1 MYTLILLLF
10 RFFYWFFF
18 LFPSRFVSFFTGSSD
33 PFSNDPFASYLRE
46 NAGSIQVILGF
57 SFFISLIPFLY
68 PPILNSYYLTYG
80 SLIPLFFIFFIF
92 FAPSSFAPRLVALG
106 GSIFTFFWFSPL
118 LDLLFNDD
126 ISVPSYYFS
135 EEIILWL
142 SQFGGF
148 NYHLAI
154 DAVSIYFITL
164 TNFVIIICILASWN
178 TPLIREKQ
186 YFASFLFIN
195 TLLIHVFTQINFFLF
210 FLFFEAVLIPMFFI
224 IGIWGSR
231 TQRIGAAYRFF
242 LYTLAGSSFFLAA
255 LSYLYVQ
262 FGTLDLTDLL
272 FFMVT
277 KTPVS
282 IDFSVQLLIW
292 FLIFIGFAVKIP
304 LVPVHT
310 WLPEAHVEAPTAGSM
325 LLAAVLLK
333 MGGYGVFRFLLPLFP
348 DATTFFFPLTATL
361 CVLSII
367 YGSAAALVHQDMK
380 KIVAYSSVAHMGY
393 SMLGVFTMTH
403 AGIYG
408 GLGSMI
414 SHGLISTA
422 LFFSVGLLYER
433 YGTRN
438 ITSYGSIA
446 LIYPIF
452 SFYFFVFCLA
462 NTGFPGT
469 SSFFPEI
476 AVLTGLSVTNLMAT
490 ILSASSVVLSAAY
503 SLWLFGRV
511 CFATEGFQPTAPTL
525 RAHGDLS
532 YRESYIAGI
541 LLFFIVVVFGLFPA
555 YFFGPLEQPVTFLLS
570 LIPFTSKLF

>member
-1 MYTLILLLF
+1 MYNWVLLLF
-10 RFFYWFFF
+10 RSFYWFFF
-18 LFPSRFVSFFTGSSD
+18 LLPFRLVSFFTSFSD
-33 PFSNDPFASYLRE
+33 PFSDDPFASYLRE
-46 NAGSIQVILGF
+46 NTRSIQFLLGF
-57 SFFISLIPFLY
+57 SFFLSLFPLFSSV
-68 PPILNSYYLTYG
+68 LNSYYLTYG
-80 SLIPLFFIFFIF
+80 SFIPLFFILFIF
-92 FAPSSFAPRLVALG
+92 LAPSSFAPRLVALG
-106 GSIFTFFWFSPL
+106 GSLFTFFWFSPL
-118 LDLLFNDD
+118 IYLLFESDR
-126 ISVPSYYFS
+126 SVPSYYFS
-135 EEIILWL
+135 EEIIPWL

-148 NYHLAI
+148 NYHLAV

-164 TNFVIIICILASWN
+164 TNFVIVICILASWN

-255 LSYLYVQ
+255 LSYLYAQ
-262 FGTLDLTDLL
+262 FGTLDLTELL
-272 FFMVT
+272 VFMVT
-277 KTPVS
+277 RSPIS
-282 IDFSVQLLIW
+282 IDPSIQLLIW

-325 LLAAVLLK
+325 LLAGVLLK
-333 MGGYGVFRFLLPLFP
+333 MGGYGVFRFLIPLFP
-348 DATTFFFPLTATL
+348 DATVYFFPLTATL

-403 AGIYG
+403 SGIYG
-408 GLGSMI
+408 GLASMI

-438 ITSYGSIA
+438 ITSYGSIV
-446 LIYPIF
+446 LIYPVF
-452 SFYFFVFCLA
+452 TVYFFLFCLS

-476 AVLTGLSVTNLMAT
+476 AVLTGLSVTNLTAT
-490 ILSASSVVLSAAY
+490 ILAASSVVLSAGY

-511 CFATEGFQPTAPTL
+511 CFATEGFEPTPPAL
-525 RAHGDLS
+525 LAHGDLS

-541 LLFFIVVVFGLFPA
+541 LAFLIVVVFGFFPF
-555 YFFGPLEQPVTFLLS
+555 YVFEPLEQPITFLLS
-570 LIPFTSKLF
+570 IIPFISK